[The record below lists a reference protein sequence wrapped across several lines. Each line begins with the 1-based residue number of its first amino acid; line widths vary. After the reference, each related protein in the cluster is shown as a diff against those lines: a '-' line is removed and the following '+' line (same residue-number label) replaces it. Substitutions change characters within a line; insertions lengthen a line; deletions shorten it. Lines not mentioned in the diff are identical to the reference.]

1 METLL
6 LALIVSV
13 ISPLVLAFVSGYQ
26 TRKTALAD
34 KEADWKRQDEL
45 VARTETHTKTQT
57 DLLKEDT
64 SHIKVVVEDVA
75 HAQEEEAVETRMQL
89 SQIHSLVNG
98 DMALARSELLRQT
111 RISLATLKKIVDL
124 DVQAGRIP
132 HAEDIEAISDTEERI
147 TELELLIHD
156 REAQQRILDRQQRD
170 AEAARQRIQAR
181 IREHKKEE
189 KED

>member
-13 ISPLVLAFVSGYQ
+13 ISPLILALVSGHQ

-45 VARTETHTKTQT
+45 AARGENHTKTQT

-64 SHIKVVVEDVA
+64 NHIKVVVEDAA

-111 RISLATLKKIVDL
+111 RISLTMLKKIVDL
-124 DVQAGRIP
+124 DVEAGRIP
-132 HAEDIEAISDTEERI
+132 HAEDVEAIADMEERI
-147 TELELLIHD
+147 TELESIIED
-156 REAQQRILDRQQRD
+156 RVAQQRILDRQQRD
-170 AEAARQRIQAR
+170 AEAARQRIQVR
-181 IREHKKEE
+181 IQEHKKEE
-189 KED
+189 D